1 MAHPRGKR
9 IPLIPILLLVTGLLT
24 ALVGWMCFTVWRDS
38 QQVFHDVTI
47 ELGSASVSIRDFL
60 TPLGNPNR
68 AQFVTDPSTVDL
80 TKVGRTSLTLRHG
93 TQKAVVNLI
102 VEDTTAPRAE
112 FLTEYTVSV
121 TEGFPQAGALVVRTE
136 DYSQVRAYYAQ
147 EPVIPDDYADTTVTV
162 VVEDTSGNQTRGRCL
177 FHFTGW
183 LKESCTLELGAELT
197 PELLLTN
204 PNKDA
209 ALLKEADLKT
219 VSGSLGTHTLT
230 VIAGRS
236 SAQCAVTVR
245 DTTAPT
251 LELRNVRRYPGEE
264 IKTEDF
270 VVSAEDISG
279 APVVI
284 VVGELPDP
292 YAEGQH
298 TVTVEATDSSGN
310 AARKEAILWISGNDV
325 PPEIQG
331 ASEEMT
337 VQVNSTP
344 DFLTGVTAVDDLD
357 GKCDV
362 TVDTSALD
370 MSKAGQ
376 YTITYYS
383 TDNSGNTAVLQRT
396 VIVK

>member
-9 IPLIPILLLVTGLLT
+9 IPLIPILLLVTGLLA
-24 ALVGWMCFTVWRDS
+24 ALVGWMCFTIWRDS

-47 ELGSASVSIRDFL
+47 ELGSQNVSIRDFL
-60 TPLGNPNR
+60 TPLGNPRR

-102 VEDTTAPRAE
+102 VEDTTAPKAE
-112 FLTEYTVSV
+112 FLVEYTVCV
-121 TEGFPQAGALVVRTE
+121 TEGFPQAGALVVRTD

-183 LKESCTLELGAELT
+183 LKEHCTLELGAELT
-197 PELLLTN
+197 AELLLTD
-204 PNKDA
+204 PNRDA
-209 ALLKEADLKT
+209 ALLKETDLKT

-236 SAQCAVTVR
+236 SAQCAVTVQ

-251 LELRNVRRYPGEE
+251 LELRNVRRFPGEE

-279 APVVI
+279 APVVS

-298 TVTVEATDSSGN
+298 TITIEAADSSGN
-310 AARKEAILWISGNDV
+310 TARKEAILWISGNDV
-325 PPEIQG
+325 PPKIQG
-331 ASEEMT
+331 ASKEMT

-357 GKCDV
+357 GKCDI

-370 MSKAGQ
+370 MSKAGR